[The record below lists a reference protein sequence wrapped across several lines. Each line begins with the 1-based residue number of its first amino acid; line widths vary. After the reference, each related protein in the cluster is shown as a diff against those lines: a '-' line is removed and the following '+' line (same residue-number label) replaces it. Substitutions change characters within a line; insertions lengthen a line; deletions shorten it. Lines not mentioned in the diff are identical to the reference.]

1 MSYYNIYQDVLFY
14 ISCVGLVCCGIM
26 ILLVGALPTIWD
38 TFTTAIGKNRT
49 TQLIMLCFAVGAIM
63 YGGTKNDGPTGV
75 SKFIFDKYLLDNGS
89 YSTNDTI
96 VIKWKQAISNALPD
110 DTPVYIEYK
119 EAGSTN
125 EWQSLASSSQNLG
138 NYEWQGT
145 LAGATNYNYNIWCYY
160 VPPAPV
166 HTNGI
171 WTYNTLK
178 DKQNKYIL
186 PLRAEVRDGGE
197 VIATPK
203 SKWDYEA
210 NDEAYW
216 FKHYAP
222 NTALRIDLNYNDAG
236 DNSFG
241 LVIWPTTA
249 ETVVTVDW
257 GDGTTTVTNS
267 GSTADYL
274 LEHTYASRKEYV
286 VVIGDTLARPIHF
299 YRAWYVY
306 RKRWPWAVKNFMR
319 WGDSAKNLYESLL
332 YCQNCVGMTPRW
344 PEGAEA
350 VSQVYCDTKM
360 TGPAWPW
367 PKNHEPWARETY
379 AGCRTLTGTIP
390 EWDDGWGSA
399 GQTYW
404 GCTGLTGAIPKWG
417 KNQINASCTYYG
429 CTGLTGAI
437 PKWGK
442 KMTSVKSVYRGCTG
456 LTGAWTTDPDELM
469 PTNMQHD
476 AYVVADAS
484 PELRALFY
492 EDWGGTKKR
501 PTTDE

>member
-1 MSYYNIYQDVLFY
+1 MNYYNIYQDVLFY

-203 SKWDYEA
+203 SKWDYEFYTNYVA
-210 NDEAYW
+210 WVADDAAAGLADGATVSTWTSNDGRIAT
-216 FKHYAP
+216 KGNSP
-222 NTALRIDLNYNDAG
+222 TIALGAFNGHAG
-236 DNSFG
+236 ISCTSGYFNVSADNNP
-241 LVIWPTTA
+241 L
-249 ETVVTVDW
+249 
-257 GDGTTTVTNS
+257 
-267 GSTADYL
+267 
-274 LEHTYASRKEYV
+274 
-286 VVIGDTLARPIHF
+286 
-299 YRAWYVY
+299 
-306 RKRWPWAVKNFMR
+306 
-319 WGDSAKNLYESLL
+319 
-332 YCQNCVGMTPRW
+332 
-344 PEGAEA
+344 
-350 VSQVYCDTKM
+350 
-360 TGPAWPW
+360 
-367 PKNHEPWARETY
+367 
-379 AGCRTLTGTIP
+379 
-390 EWDDGWGSA
+390 A
-399 GQTYW
+399 GQTQWTVCAVLKTSTYGRTNGSW
-404 GCTGLTGAIPKWG
+404 YNMNGAFGTENANIVNDWSIVKNTSGNLGFGMGVYETQNDYKLMGDANCVDGLPHVVIVSLSHDGTLTLAVDGAVKTCAVALGANKSPRLVTRIYIG
-417 KNQINASCTYYG
+417 MNFGTSQIFGGEIA
-429 CTGLTGAI
+429 
-437 PKWGK
+437 
-442 KMTSVKSVYRGCTG
+442 
-456 LTGAWTTDPDELM
+456 
-469 PTNMQHD
+469 
-476 AYVVADAS
+476 
-484 PELRALFY
+484 ELRVYQGAPASAAQRNRIGSELA
-492 EDWGGTKKR
+492 KKYGA
-501 PTTDE
+501 TWNAE